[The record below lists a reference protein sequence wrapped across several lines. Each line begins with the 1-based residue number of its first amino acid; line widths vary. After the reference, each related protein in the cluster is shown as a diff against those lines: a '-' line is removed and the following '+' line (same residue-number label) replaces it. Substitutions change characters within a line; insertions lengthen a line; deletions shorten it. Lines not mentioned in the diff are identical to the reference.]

1 VGPQFS
7 ASAAAVRARGALLSG
22 DHEAAWELAVAGLD
36 VGRESSG
43 MHRYSGELL
52 YLAMRA
58 AVERGDPDRHGWV
71 LAELASC
78 ASDGRGT
85 SIEWEA
91 WAAMA
96 RADATRLGNGRAGV
110 GDRPTLQAAHDA
122 AVRLGHRPMAGVAA
136 QRLGEVLLTEGAT
149 DEAAAVLLP
158 AMEEAEAA
166 GALMGDVLRGVARR
180 GRLVE
185 GAGDLDLTPR
195 ELEVLL
201 LVAEGR
207 TNREVGEQLFI
218 TDKTASTHVSNL
230 LRKLGLTNRGEAA
243 AFAHRKG
250 LVRT

>member
-1 VGPQFS
+1 
-7 ASAAAVRARGALLSG
+7 
-22 DHEAAWELAVAGLD
+22 
-36 VGRESSG
+36 
-43 MHRYSGELL
+43 
-52 YLAMRA
+52 
-58 AVERGDPDRHGWV
+58 
-71 LAELASC
+71 
-78 ASDGRGT
+78 
-85 SIEWEA
+85 
-91 WAAMA
+91 
-96 RADATRLGNGRAGV
+96 
-110 GDRPTLQAAHDA
+110 
-122 AVRLGHRPMAGVAA
+122 MAGVAA